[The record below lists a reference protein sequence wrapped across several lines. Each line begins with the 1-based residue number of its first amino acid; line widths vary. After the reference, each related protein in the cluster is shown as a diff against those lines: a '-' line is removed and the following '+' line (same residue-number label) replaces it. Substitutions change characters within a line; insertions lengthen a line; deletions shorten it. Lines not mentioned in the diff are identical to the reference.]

1 MTDPTP
7 SFFKRVSLAF
17 GSFFSTLSNPGYA
30 ARVQDLREHGDA
42 RIGDPVVLW
51 GEDLPVEEIAAHAGT
66 IGYELVCG
74 MTRRVRFL
82 EDHR

>member
-30 ARVQDLREHGDA
+30 ARVQDLREHGEM
-42 RIGDPVVLW
+42 P
-51 GEDLPVEEIAAHAGT
+51 AAPWA
-66 IGYELVCG
+66 
-74 MTRRVRFL
+74 
-82 EDHR
+82 